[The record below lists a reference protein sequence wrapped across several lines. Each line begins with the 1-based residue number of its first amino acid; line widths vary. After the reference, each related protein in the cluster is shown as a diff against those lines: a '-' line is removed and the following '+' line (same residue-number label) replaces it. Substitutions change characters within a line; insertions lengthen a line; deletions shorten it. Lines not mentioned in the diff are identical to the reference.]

1 MVAFFIYLMKWAITL
16 TMLYSLYG
24 LFLSRETFHSLNRM
38 VLLTILVTSM
48 LLPLCSFETERM
60 TFVQKSVARGEAAV
74 ASAFEAAMKTL
85 PATAVKHEFGPYV
98 KDTHRSAEDNDVKD
112 THRSAEDNDVKDTH
126 RGVVDNDV
134 KDTHRAAVGNDVKDT
149 HRAALDNEVTEKPAE
164 RERINGTGIVIRL
177 VVWGYLIGLVSCWLR
192 YLLAF
197 GAVMK
202 MIREGRSVAVA
213 GVPSGVKVLVHP
225 GTEMPFSWM
234 HWIVLSR
241 KDMGENL
248 QPILMHELEHV
259 RRGHSWDMLLCEL
272 TTRMLWFLPFAW
284 MLRRDLAE
292 VHEYEADRFV
302 LEQGF
307 EETKYQLLLIR
318 KAARAGL
325 QPVVNGFNRSSI
337 KNRLKM
343 MYKKK
348 SSRAAALKVLYL
360 LPLIAFAVTAFARP
374 TMVEELQRTLERE
387 SERGPLLS
395 LPKPGAEE
403 GAMASG
409 TTPAAEEMSFEPTTP
424 PEGGG
429 DVSHPTGGDTLET
442 STGVDTCLMTIEP
455 NPEML
460 LDSTMAAI
468 GARKIGRG
476 VYVGAFRPNYTG
488 DTIRVKHVQIDGGA
502 HWEIDGCEEG
512 YTIWL
517 QKEDREELGRGYH
530 IRTMQPAQQAKTP
543 HVNNAPI
550 DPHWRP
556 AEVTRHEADA
566 QSMRLE
572 RGKDETRLN
581 VYMTTEMPNP
591 EDGTLD
597 MLGVDFAELALI
609 DPKTGDRYMCR
620 RVENYEDKFVA
631 LSIGDKAGVVVKI
644 TAIYPP
650 LPKKVRRVELAIHTP
665 NGWERTGTVFKLKKD
680 ERPVQVIH

>member
-1 MVAFFIYLMKWAITL
+1 MVGFFIYLLKWAVTL
-16 TMLYSLYG
+16 TLLYSLYG
-24 LFLSRETFHSLNRM
+24 LFLSRETFHALNRS
-38 VLLTILVTSM
+38 VLLTILVASM
-48 LLPLCSFETERM
+48 LLPLCSFETERT
-60 TFVQKSVARGEAAV
+60 TFVQKSMVRGEAAV
-74 ASAFEAAMKTL
+74 ALAFEAAEML
-85 PATAVKHEFGPYV
+85 PHADYRVSEVRDGNEVAANNEMATAMK
-98 KDTHRSAEDNDVKD
+98 
-112 THRSAEDNDVKDTH
+112 
-126 RGVVDNDV
+126 
-134 KDTHRAAVGNDVKDT
+134 
-149 HRAALDNEVTEKPAE
+149 
-164 RERINGTGIVIRL
+164 RERINGMSVVIRL
-177 VVWGYLIGLVSCWLR
+177 AVWGYVVGLAVCWLR
-192 YLLAF
+192 YLSAF
-197 GAVMK
+197 GMVIR
-202 MIREGRSVAVA
+202 MIRGGRRVEIP
-213 GVPSGVKVLVHP
+213 GVPQGVHVIVHP
-225 GTEMPFSWM
+225 KVQMPFSWM
-234 HWIVLSR
+234 CWIVLSP

-248 QPILMHELEHV
+248 RPVLVHEQGHV
-259 RRGHSWDMLLCEL
+259 QRGHSWDMLLCEL
-272 TTRMLWFLPFAW
+272 TTRMLWCLPFSW
-284 MLRRDLAE
+284 MLRRDLAD
-292 VHEYEADRFV
+292 VHEYEADRCV

-318 KAARAGL
+318 KAAKAGL

-343 MYKKK
+343 MCRKK

-360 LPLIAFAVTAFARP
+360 LPLIAFAITAFARP
-374 TMVEELQRTLERE
+374 MVVEELQRTLERE
-387 SERGPLLS
+387 AERGALMALV
-395 LPKPGAEE
+395 KTEEE
-403 GAMASG
+403 GA
-409 TTPAAEEMSFEPTTP
+409 AAVPQHTQSEKEWRDEIVGN
-424 PEGGG
+424 EKDGQGGG
-429 DVSHPTGGDTLET
+429 QAAKGESLEL
-442 STGVDTCLMTIEP
+442 SLGVDTCLMTIEP
-455 NPEML
+455 NPEIL
-460 LDSTMAAI
+460 LDSTMMAI
-468 GARKIGRG
+468 GARKIGSG

-502 HWEIDGCEEG
+502 HWEIDGREEG

-650 LPKKVRRVELAIHTP
+650 LPEKVRRVELAISTP
-665 NGWERTGTVFKLKKD
+665 TGWERTGTVFHLKKD
-680 ERPVQVIH
+680 GRPVQVIH